1 MGNEQ
6 EGGKGITSECV
17 CVCARMGGGVNEEAC
32 ATTHPL
38 RTKRQTERQRQT
50 KIQTDRQ
57 TPFHF
62 TTHLQSRQC
71 RVAGVVQ
78 LQHVGFEGLKRHNTQ
93 LAEQQA
99 HGAAELTRSSVLCGQ
114 LAAALQPLEAGRDAC
129 RFV

>member
-1 MGNEQ
+1 M
-6 EGGKGITSECV
+6 
-17 CVCARMGGGVNEEAC
+17 CARMGGGVNEEAC

-50 KIQTDRQ
+50 KIQTDRH
-57 TPFHF
+57 HF
-62 TTHLQSRQC
+62 ISPPHLQSRQC